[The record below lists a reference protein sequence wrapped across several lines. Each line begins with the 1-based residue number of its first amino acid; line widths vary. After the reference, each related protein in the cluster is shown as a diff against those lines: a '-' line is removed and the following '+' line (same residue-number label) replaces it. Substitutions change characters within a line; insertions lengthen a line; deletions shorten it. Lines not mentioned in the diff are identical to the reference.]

1 VTWDGYLTISGNEII
16 NQTRT
21 AQYARA
27 ARVPW
32 FKDQEVNDYLPLLL
46 GDGPRYQTPLL
57 DNAPWT
63 DPDVPES
70 YDFLGFYPLEIA
82 GIEDSSRGA
91 EVVQYISDGGSAGR
105 VRHATK
111 SIVVNGMLMATSDA
125 GADYGMKWLRQATLG
140 GPCDGE
146 PFGGDL
152 CYFSASPQ
160 LNIPEDP
167 AIIAL
172 LDGGDA
178 DGDDGAVMDGGGPT
192 TVGVDVYDGGTP
204 WTGPYVIERSEESLV
219 VPPPID
225 WDPEECLTPYRR
237 TLRKFRV
244 LGGPTV
250 SQKHGVAWGA
260 LWSVQFTGIAGV
272 PWEFG
277 ATVDVVSGFLGDN
290 VEGVAIDL
298 DTEGVVVE
306 DEDCQVPL
314 WGPMVDPLC
323 PVLVS
328 PPGPVDVPLG
338 CAVLPA
344 NWRRRQFTIPAD
356 AVPLWSD
363 MVPVLQVHAP
373 AQAELRNLRLR
384 FYSDPFNESNPSLD
398 PCAYCGDILIS
409 YIPEGATMTIDAAS
423 EAVYVTIPGGIQRRA
438 ENLVLGANGKPFD
451 WPALT
456 CGFAY
461 VVTVDL
467 PQTQPLPLVDLALI
481 PRAR

>member
-1 VTWDGYLTISGNEII
+1 
-16 NQTRT
+16 
-21 AQYARA
+21 
-27 ARVPW
+27 
-32 FKDQEVNDYLPLLL
+32 
-46 GDGPRYQTPLL
+46 
-57 DNAPWT
+57 
-63 DPDVPES
+63 
-70 YDFLGFYPLEIA
+70 
-82 GIEDSSRGA
+82 
-91 EVVQYISDGGSAGR
+91 
-105 VRHATK
+105 
-111 SIVVNGMLMATSDA
+111 
-125 GADYGMKWLRQATLG
+125 
-140 GPCDGE
+140 
-146 PFGGDL
+146 
-152 CYFSASPQ
+152 
-160 LNIPEDP
+160 
-167 AIIAL
+167 
-172 LDGGDA
+172 
-178 DGDDGAVMDGGGPT
+178 
-192 TVGVDVYDGGTP
+192 
-204 WTGPYVIERSEESLV
+204 
-219 VPPPID
+219 
-225 WDPEECLTPYRR
+225 
-237 TLRKFRV
+237 
-244 LGGPTV
+244 
-250 SQKHGVAWGA
+250 
-260 LWSVQFTGIAGV
+260 
-272 PWEFG
+272 
-277 ATVDVVSGFLGDN
+277 VVSGFLGDN

-409 YIPEGATMTIDAAS
+409 YIPEGATTTIDAAS